1 MQSCQRQHQTHQ
13 TNPTRAD
20 LDTHHMQCQDQA
32 MQEGETWRTVKKR
45 HDRRTLVKVLLV
57 HSPRLQRAAGH
68 VQGLRRLALGDPLGA
83 QLAIAFPQV
92 HALKASPALV
102 AIMLATVLGLD
113 YCCHRLPPLPKSL
126 PCAKW
131 RAKDGEVAPWLQS

>member
-1 MQSCQRQHQTHQ
+1 
-13 TNPTRAD
+13 
-20 LDTHHMQCQDQA
+20 

-57 HSPRLQRAAGH
+57 RSPCLQRAAGH
-68 VQGLRRLALGDPLGA
+68 VQCLRRLALGDPLGA
-83 QLAIAFPQV
+83 QRAIAFPPGR
-92 HALKASPALV
+92 ALKARPALV
-102 AIMLATVLGLD
+102 AIMLATVLFLD

-131 RAKDGEVAPWLQS
+131 RAQDGEGAP